1 MRETASTN
9 ARIGRRR
16 FLGLAAAATGGC
28 FGAPLAA
35 HARSVAER
43 SLSFYNIHTG
53 ESLKTVYWADGW
65 YVEEG
70 LNEIDR
76 HLRDYRTGQI
86 KQIDLR
92 LLNLLHDLR
101 GVLDT
106 GQPYSVISGYRS
118 PETNALLARHTTGVA
133 PNSYHIRGMAID
145 IRVPGR
151 YTEDI
156 RWMAIGLRGGGVGY
170 YPESDFVHVDVGPV
184 RDW

>member
-1 MRETASTN
+1 MTEAISTK
-9 ARIGRRR
+9 ACIARRR
-16 FLGLAAAATGGC
+16 FLGLAATVAAGC
-28 FGAPLAA
+28 LGAPVSAR
-35 HARSVAER
+35 ARSVAER

-70 LNEIDR
+70 LKEIDW

-106 GQPYSVISGYRS
+106 KHAYSVISGYRS
-118 PETNALLARHTTGVA
+118 PETNAARARESGRVSRASLHMSGMAADVRLPGRDSMGLARMA
-133 PNSYHIRGMAID
+133 AGMQI
-145 IRVPGR
+145 
-151 YTEDI
+151 
-156 RWMAIGLRGGGVGY
+156 GGVGLY
-170 YPESDFVHVDVGPV
+170 RRDGFVHLDCGPA
-184 RDW
+184 RRW